1 MVNEPLVADAR
12 PSSAVRPGGLE
23 DRGVAGGSR
32 GSQSRCARRQSWI
45 ESRVPRAPNLGC
57 AGGGRVNDSGQCR
70 SDRSGVRSTRNQ
82 PHGSP
87 GSTRL
92 RGGWAMRT
100 EALPGGEPLVEEG
113 LVGRSVDLQ
122 DGPPATAAEIVQRR
136 QVYRLV
142 STAQPTDADFMSV
155 RAKNPDLRFRP
166 ASKECR
172 ARGLSAHI
180 SRASAE
186 HYRKST
192 SKLAEYRI
200 CLVQLEPGAGY
211 IQRNG
216 EKEHCTWWPLA
227 DFKILPRCRVED

>member
-1 MVNEPLVADAR
+1 
-12 PSSAVRPGGLE
+12 
-23 DRGVAGGSR
+23 
-32 GSQSRCARRQSWI
+32 
-45 ESRVPRAPNLGC
+45 
-57 AGGGRVNDSGQCR
+57 
-70 SDRSGVRSTRNQ
+70 
-82 PHGSP
+82 
-87 GSTRL
+87 
-92 RGGWAMRT
+92 MRT

-113 LVGRSVDLQ
+113 LVERSVDLQ
-122 DGPPATAAEIVQRR
+122 DGQQGPAGFREELNADCPPATAAEIVQRL

-155 RAKNPDLRFRP
+155 RAQNPDLRFRP